1 MFRLRNIYQLVR
13 NFLFNSV
20 NKEFLIFLF
29 FLGVSGAFWLILTIN
44 ETYEREI
51 PVPLQLKNVPENVV
65 VTTELKDTIHVT
77 VRDKGYVLLA
87 YMLGDPVKL
96 IPVDFKSYG
105 NPKTGKGSVPMADL
119 HKQIYPLLFSSTK
132 IVSTKPEH
140 LDFYFNYGQSK
151 RVPVRLVGQIA
162 PANNYY
168 LARTRIT
175 PETAVVYAS
184 RTMLDSID
192 YVQTENVRFVNF
204 SDSLIQDVKLR
215 GRSGVKIIPS
225 TVKVSLYTDI
235 LTEENMEIPITAVNM
250 PAGRVLR
257 TFPSKVNVRFVVGAK
272 MFRKI
277 RPEQFRVV
285 VDYNDIAGSP
295 TEKCNLYLRQAPQ
308 VVSKVRMDISQVDYL
323 IEQQ

>member
-29 FLGVSGAFWLILTIN
+29 FLCVSGAFWFIMTIN
-44 ETYEREI
+44 ESYEREI
-51 PVPLQLKNVPENVV
+51 PVPLQLTHVPENVV
-65 VTTELKDTIHVT
+65 VTTELKDTMHVT

-87 YMLGDPVKL
+87 YLWGEPLKT
-96 IPVDFKSYG
+96 ISIDFRNYG
-105 NPKTGKGSVPMADL
+105 NTKTGKGSVPLADL
-119 HKQIYPLLFSSTK
+119 YKQIYPGLFSSTK
-132 IVSTKPEH
+132 IISAKPEH

-151 RVPVRLVGQIA
+151 RVPVRLVGQIT

-204 SDSLIQDVKLR
+204 SDSLVQEVKLR
-215 GRSGVKIIPS
+215 GRSGVKVIPS
-225 TVKVSLYTDI
+225 MVKVALYTDI
-235 LTEENMEIPITAVNM
+235 LTEESMEIPITAVNM
-250 PAGRVLR
+250 PADRVLR
-257 TFPSKVNVRFVVGAK
+257 TFPKKVNVRFVVGAK

-285 VDYNDIAGSP
+285 VDYNDIADNP

-308 VVSKVRMDISQVDYL
+308 AVSKVRLEVSQVDYV